1 MSRDKASVTVVDV
14 KRVLDAVAAD
24 PDATSKD
31 IAPRVGLSR
40 QVVRLIRNGKHLG
53 RALYPREA
61 AVELEREGWAPD
73 CMDAEEYVAWRTGAL
88 VQRRPLVVQP
98 KIPDTTG
105 AAWPCTDCPL
115 SYAAEMRAV
124 DRCNGEPG
132 ARVPTRYTPSRLAA

>member
-14 KRVLDAVAAD
+14 ARVLAAVAAD
-24 PDATSKD
+24 PHATSKD

-40 QVVRLIRNGKHLG
+40 QVVRLIRNGKHTG
-53 RALYPREA
+53 RALRPIEA
-61 AVELEREGWAPD
+61 AAELDREGWSPD
-73 CMDAEEYVAWRTGAL
+73 CMEPEEYAGWRRGAL
-88 VQRRPLVVQP
+88 EQRRPLVVQP

-115 SYAAEMRAV
+115 GYAAEMRAV

-132 ARVPTRYTPSRLAA
+132 ARVPTRYTPTVAA